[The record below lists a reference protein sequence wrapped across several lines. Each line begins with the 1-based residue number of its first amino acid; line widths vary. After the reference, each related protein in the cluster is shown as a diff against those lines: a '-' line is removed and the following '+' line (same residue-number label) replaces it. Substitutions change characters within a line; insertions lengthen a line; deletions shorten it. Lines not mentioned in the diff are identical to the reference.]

1 MRNKRTNVQTAAWQK
16 KTLHKNLSF
25 TAAEAY
31 KLLRTNVLFALPGED
46 EKKCRII
53 GVTSSVR
60 GEGKSTTSINLAY
73 VLGEMG
79 KKVLLIEGDMRLPS
93 FSVKMDIRN
102 SPGLSNVLVASGSEA
117 GITLHP
123 SGVFPNWKIVTAGD
137 LPPNPSELLG
147 SKRMRSVLKVLSGE
161 FDFIVVDLPPVNVV
175 SDALVLSPL
184 MDGYVVVVKENY
196 TDRKELRTCIR
207 QLNMANAKILG
218 ILMTGVKEN
227 KKRYGKYQKYYQT
240 SGDAGK

>member
-102 SPGLSNVLVASGSEA
+102 SPDFPTFSWRPEA
-117 GITLHP
+117 
-123 SGVFPNWKIVTAGD
+123 
-137 LPPNPSELLG
+137 
-147 SKRMRSVLKVLSGE
+147 RR
-161 FDFIVVDLPPVNVV
+161 
-175 SDALVLSPL
+175 
-184 MDGYVVVVKENY
+184 
-196 TDRKELRTCIR
+196 ELRFIR
-207 QLNMANAKILG
+207 REFSR
-218 ILMTGVKEN
+218 TGRSLRRETFRPIPASFSAPKECV
-227 KKRYGKYQKYYQT
+227 RF
-240 SGDAGK
+240 